1 MSEPAGGETPQAA
14 SGPSARSY
22 AGALLGGRYRLGA
35 LLGVGGSAAVY
46 EAEDLRVPGTDGTS
60 ATVAVKVLHATL
72 CATAAGREAF
82 LREAERARLLRH
94 PNIIGVRD
102 SGLHDAGGVV
112 QAWIALDVADGRT
125 LEELVRTGGPLPLRD
140 AGAVMDGV
148 LAGLAA
154 AHDAGLVHRDISP
167 RNVMLVEDRPSAGG
181 LSPSAVRILDFGLA
195 DVEGRTT
202 LGANLLLAP
211 DRDSEG
217 EASGSSQAVV
227 GNASFVSP
235 EQAQGQPVT
244 TAGDIYQAG
253 GVLYFLLTGQPPFPR
268 TTTAQ
273 MVEAHLSAPPPVPSA
288 LVPSA
293 APMDRI
299 VATALT
305 KDPSRRFENAERFRM
320 AIADAVTPGRGLGSG
335 EERAAACTDAYPRT
349 RVIRAPGAAW
359 SPSVRDRVE
368 ALPRSRRD
376 DAMGYLSASVAGDFP
391 PLGPGP
397 GSRGR
402 GVPAGVVVAG
412 VAIAVVAVISVLS
425 PFAGAATRPRPL
437 GSETPLR
444 PSSASATASATET
457 PTAARRVAVPS
468 LHGTLDAAER
478 RLRAAG
484 LVLGEISATVS
495 AEPAGTVL
503 GQSPEPGLRLVPGA
517 AVNVE
522 VASGSNEVP
531 RVAGMTVG
539 AAVAALQSAG
549 FTITTG
555 QVTVSATTPVLRT
568 EPDGGTVLRLG
579 VPISLILDNDTATPP
594 AGAPTSGPPTPP
606 ASP

>member
-1 MSEPAGGETPQAA
+1 MKEPAGGETPQAV
-14 SGPSARSY
+14 SGSPARSY

-35 LLGVGGSAAVY
+35 LLGVGSSAAVY

-125 LEELVRTGGPLPLRD
+125 LEELVRTGGPLSLRD

-167 RNVMLVEDRPSAGG
+167 RNVMLVEDRASAGG
-181 LSPSAVRILDFGLA
+181 LTPSAVRILDFGLA

-211 DRDSEG
+211 DRDTEG
-217 EASGSSQAVV
+217 EAGGSGQAVV
-227 GNASFVSP
+227 GNAAFVSP
-235 EQAQGQPVT
+235 EQAQGHPVT

-273 MVEAHLSAPPPVPSA
+273 MVEAHLWAPPPVPSA
-288 LVPSA
+288 VVPSA

-305 KDPSRRFENAERFRM
+305 KDPSRRFETAERFRM
-320 AIADAVTPGRGLGSG
+320 AIADAVTPGRGSGSG
-335 EERAAACTDAYPRT
+335 EDRAAAGADAYPRT
-349 RVIRAPGAAW
+349 RVISAPGAAW
-359 SPSVRDRVE
+359 SLSVRDPAD

-376 DAMGYLSASVAGDFP
+376 DAMGYLSAAAAGDFP
-391 PLGPGP
+391 PIKPGA
-397 GSRGR
+397 GSRGT
-402 GVPAGVVVAG
+402 GVPAGVVAAG
-412 VAIAVVAVISVLS
+412 SAIAVVAVIAVLS
-425 PFAGAATRPRPL
+425 SSAGAATRPRPL
-437 GSETPLR
+437 GSEAPAP
-444 PSSASATASATET
+444 PSSASVTASPAET
-457 PTAARRVAVPS
+457 PTAPRRVAVPS
-468 LHGTLDAAER
+468 LHGTLDVAER
-478 RLRAAG
+478 RLRAAD
-484 LVLGEISATVS
+484 LVLGDISSTDS

-503 GQSPEPGLRLVPGA
+503 GQSPEPGARLAPGA

-568 EPDGGTVLRLG
+568 EPDGGAVLRLG
-579 VPISLILDNDTATPP
+579 VPISLILDDDTATPS
-594 AGAPTSGPPTPP
+594 AGAPTSGPSTPP